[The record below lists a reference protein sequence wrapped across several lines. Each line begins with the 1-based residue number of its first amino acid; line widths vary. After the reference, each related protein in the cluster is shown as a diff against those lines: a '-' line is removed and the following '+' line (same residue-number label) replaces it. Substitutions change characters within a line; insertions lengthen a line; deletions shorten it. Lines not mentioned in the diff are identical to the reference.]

1 MGNSS
6 SASFPQYICFA
17 ENLSRNSVTP
27 EYWTPPSEFR
37 DVSLATG
44 VVMLLFCLIGLPSN
58 FIIIVSILKQK
69 LYKLPTHILLLN
81 LVISDF
87 LLCFLYMPF
96 TVIASFAGSY
106 IFGSSD
112 YTRCRL
118 CEGGLIF
125 TALTFFS
132 VWTLGLI
139 SVDRFI
145 YIKFPFSYEKT
156 VTKVRTVI
164 TVIVVWLLSIFVAL
178 LPLAGFGQIIFSYTL
193 ETCLV
198 NLFGETPLTRNIN
211 YMIFLIALGVIP
223 VIIIVITNIWIVYIA
238 RKQIRKVYDLT
249 SREDNRERKQIQKV
263 KNKKQVA
270 LLKVFGGILIANFIT
285 WTPVIIYSVVSIVVS
300 GDNVPLWV
308 LVFVFGTFIMHSVL
322 HPFVEGIFIP
332 DIRNTFK
339 KVFSWKKISCKS
351 GTNNSESQ
359 TGNRTLQPDSEDGNK
374 ICCTGCLQTCYFVVI
389 PESWK
394 TQRRRRN

>member
-6 SASFPQYICFA
+6 STYFPQYICD
-17 ENLSRNSVTP
+17 NPSRNSVTP

-37 DVSLATG
+37 DGSLATG

-58 FIIIVSILKQK
+58 FIIIVIILKQK

-87 LLCFLYMPF
+87 LLCLLYMPF

-164 TVIVVWLLSIFVAL
+164 TVIVAWLLSIFVAL
-178 LPLAGFGQIIFSYTL
+178 LPLTGFGHITLSYNL
-193 ETCLV
+193 LTCMV

-223 VIIIVITNIWIVYIA
+223 VIVIVITSIWIACIA
-238 RKQIRKVYDLT
+238 RKQIGKVYDST
-249 SREDNRERKQIQKV
+249 SREDKCERKQIQKV

-285 WTPVIIYSVVSIVVS
+285 WIPVIIYSIVSIVVS
-300 GDNVPLWV
+300 SDDIPHWV
-308 LVFVFGTFIMHSVL
+308 FLFVFGTFIMHSVL
-322 HPFVEGIFIP
+322 YPFIEGIIIP
-332 DIRNTFK
+332 DIRNAFK
-339 KVFSWKKISCKS
+339 KVFSWKKISCK
-351 GTNNSESQ
+351 
-359 TGNRTLQPDSEDGNK
+359 
-374 ICCTGCLQTCYFVVI
+374 
-389 PESWK
+389 
-394 TQRRRRN
+394 